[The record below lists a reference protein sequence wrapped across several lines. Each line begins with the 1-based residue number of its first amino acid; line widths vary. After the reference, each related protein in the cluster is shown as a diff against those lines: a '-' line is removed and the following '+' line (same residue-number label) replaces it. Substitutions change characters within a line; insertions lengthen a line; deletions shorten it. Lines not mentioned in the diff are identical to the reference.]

1 MAKAESGILIINQVL
16 CDILIFAYN
25 EKKIY
30 MLTSISIFFLNKH
43 KKNVK
48 GDLVAIQGLSYKQI
62 VPTKTYVVKGWET
75 CNSEIYKN

>member
-30 MLTSISIFFLNKH
+30 MLTSISIFFPYKH
-43 KKNVK
+43 EKNVK
-48 GDLVAIQGLSYKQI
+48 EGLVATQDL
-62 VPTKTYVVKGWET
+62 P
-75 CNSEIYKN
+75 